1 MEEFEPVIN
10 IDDQIVDAI
19 TDRMLLAVLTGQTEV
34 VERFLKL
41 GTFYHSFLFFHEQ
54 TISALQE
61 TIFADKQLRDFIYSC
76 LVRIKYNLYKSG
88 IRYEFLLDTIAETG
102 SEDETVKL
110 LENMPIDDVQRT
122 FNSAYLSKRN
132 TRLGIL
138 RTCDWTVVVFVLGIY
153 YVSLLTAFENMLS
166 SANSK

>member
-1 MEEFEPVIN
+1 MEEQIKL
-10 IDDQIVDAI
+10 DDQIIDAI
-19 TDRMLLAVLTGQTEV
+19 TDRMLLAVLSGQTEV

-41 GTFYHSFLFFHEQ
+41 GTLYHSFLFFHEQ

-88 IRYEFLLDTIAETG
+88 IKYEFLLNSIAETG

-110 LENMPIDDVQRT
+110 LEDMPIDDVQRT

-138 RTCDWTVVVFVLGIY
+138 RTCDWTVVVFILGIY
-153 YVSLLTAFENMLS
+153 YVPLLTAFENMLS